1 MTSVGKFLPV
11 IASIVLILMTIG
23 CGVRAGSGPALEQ
36 SLVTDPAGGSSGEP
50 TGGPEIGP
58 ALGSIEPADESSQP
72 GEITSGASTNRS
84 FGGAHEIDD
93 PFAVIGL
100 AFSGLGFQSYSSG
113 CDPFEDTYGTCL

>member
-1 MTSVGKFLPV
+1 MRSVGQPLAV

-23 CGVRAGSGPALEQ
+23 CGVPAGSQPALEQ
-36 SLVTDPAGGSSGEP
+36 SLVTD
-50 TGGPEIGP
+50 
-58 ALGSIEPADESSQP
+58 PADESSQP

-84 FGGAHEIDD
+84 FGGAGEIDD
-93 PFAVIGL
+93 PFAVIGS